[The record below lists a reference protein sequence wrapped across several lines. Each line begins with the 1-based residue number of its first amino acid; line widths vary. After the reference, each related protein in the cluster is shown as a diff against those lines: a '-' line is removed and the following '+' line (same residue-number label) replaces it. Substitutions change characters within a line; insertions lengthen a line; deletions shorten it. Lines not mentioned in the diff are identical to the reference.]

1 MDVLRSGEHHR
12 QDGAHNTAVSPQ
24 RLHAQVSLLLS
35 KLVVNGDSIGSKVP
49 TTQLSPSSKL
59 PAQPPSPRRV
69 VAPEQT
75 TRLHLRPLPEVVV
88 PWRLRLPPSLK
99 HLQLLL

>member
-35 KLVVNGDSIGSKVP
+35 KLVVNGDSIGSKLVFP
-49 TTQLSPSSKL
+49 YLYFYGL
-59 PAQPPSPRRV
+59 
-69 VAPEQT
+69 
-75 TRLHLRPLPEVVV
+75 
-88 PWRLRLPPSLK
+88 
-99 HLQLLL
+99 